1 MNILFLGKPG
11 SGKGTVTQRLKEDGF
26 LHLSTGDLLRA
37 EREKGTELGQAI
49 GKLIDGGN
57 FVSDETIFNLVD
69 NYLEENKGK
78 NIVFDGFPRNLAQ
91 AQKCIDKN
99 IIFEKVVV
107 LEVPDELIKDR
118 IVNRRVHT
126 ASGRVYNTKTLPPKV
141 EGIDDITGDLLVHR
155 DDDKEEVIGKRLDIY
170 KNVTEPIA
178 QFLEAKNYSIMKFD
192 GTQDLSQQVDL
203 IRDYVLKTKKL
214 KM

>member
-11 SGKGTVTQRLKEDGF
+11 SGKGTITKRLEADGF

-37 EREKGTELGQAI
+37 ERDRGTELGKEI
-49 GKLIDGGN
+49 GQLIDGGN
-57 FVSDETIFNLVD
+57 FVPDEMIFNLVD
-69 NYLEENKGK
+69 NYLIENAGK

-91 AQKCIDKN
+91 AQKCIEKG

-118 IVNRRVHT
+118 IVNRRVHL

-141 EGIDDITGDLLVHR
+141 EGLDDVTGEPLIQR

-178 QFLEAKNYSIMKFD
+178 QFLEAKNYSIIKVD
-192 GTQDLSQQVDL
+192 GTKEIAQQVEL
-203 IRDYVLKTKKL
+203 VRDYVLKSKKL

>member
-11 SGKGTVTQRLKEDGF
+11 SGKGTITKRLEKDGF

-37 EREKGTELGQAI
+37 ERDRGTELGKEI
-49 GKLIDGGN
+49 GQLIDGGN
-57 FVSDETIFNLVD
+57 FVPDEMIFNLVD
-69 NYLEENKGK
+69 NYLAENAGK

-99 IIFEKVVV
+99 IIFEKVIV

-118 IVNRRVHT
+118 IVNRRVHIS
-126 ASGRVYNTKTLPPKV
+126 SGRVYNTKTLPPKI
-141 EGIDDITGDLLVHR
+141 EGLDDITGEPLTHR
-155 DDDKEEVIGKRLDIY
+155 DDDKEEVIGKRLEIY
-170 KNVTEPIA
+170 KNVTAPIA
-178 QFLEAKNYSIMKFD
+178 QFLEAKNYSILTVD
-192 GTQDLSQQVDL
+192 GTKEITQQVNL
-203 IRDYVLKTKKL
+203 VRDYVLQTKKL

>member
-11 SGKGTVTQRLKEDGF
+11 SGKGTITQKLKDDGF

-37 EREKGTELGQAI
+37 EREKGTQLGQEI

-107 LEVPDELIKDR
+107 IEVPDELIKDR
-118 IVNRRVHT
+118 IVNRRVHL
-126 ASGRVYNTKTLPPKV
+126 ASGRVYNTKTLPPKK
-141 EGIDDITGDLLVHR
+141 EGLDDITGEPLVHR

-178 QFLEAKNYSIMKFD
+178 QFLEAKNYNIMKFD
-192 GTQDLSQQVDL
+192 GTQDLSMQVSL
-203 IRDYVLKTKKL
+203 IRDYVLKSKKL

>member
-11 SGKGTVTQRLKEDGF
+11 SGKGTITKRLEADGF

-37 EREKGTELGQAI
+37 ERDRGTELGKEI
-49 GKLIDGGN
+49 GQLIDGGN
-57 FVSDETIFNLVD
+57 FVPDEMIFNLVD
-69 NYLEENKGK
+69 NYIIENAGK

-91 AQKCIDKN
+91 AQKCIEKG

-126 ASGRVYNTKTLPPKV
+126 PSGRVYNTKTLPPKT
-141 EGIDDITGDLLVHR
+141 EGLDDITGEPLTHR

-178 QFLEAKNYSIMKFD
+178 QFLEAKNYSIIKVD
-192 GTQDLSQQVDL
+192 GTKEIAQQVEL
-203 IRDYVLKTKKL
+203 VRDYVLKSKKL

>member
-11 SGKGTVTQRLKEDGF
+11 SGKGTITKRLEADGF

-37 EREKGTELGQAI
+37 ERDRGTELGKEI
-49 GKLIDGGN
+49 GQLIDGGN
-57 FVSDETIFNLVD
+57 FVPDEMIFNLVD
-69 NYLEENKGK
+69 NYIIENAGK

-91 AQKCIDKN
+91 AQKCIEKG
-99 IIFEKVVV
+99 IVFEKVVV

-126 ASGRVYNTKTLPPKV
+126 PSGRVYNTKTLPPKT
-141 EGIDDITGDLLVHR
+141 EGLDDITGEPLTHR

-178 QFLEAKNYSIMKFD
+178 QFLEAKNYSIIKVD
-192 GTQDLSQQVDL
+192 GTKEIAQQVEL
-203 IRDYVLKTKKL
+203 VRDYVLKSKKL

>member
-178 QFLEAKNYSIMKFD
+178 QFLEAKNYNIMKFD

>member
-11 SGKGTVTQRLKEDGF
+11 SGKGTVTQKLKSDGF

-37 EREKGTELGQAI
+37 EREKGTELGKEI

-118 IVNRRVHT
+118 IVNRRVHL

-141 EGIDDITGDLLVHR
+141 EGLDDITGEPLVHR
-155 DDDKEEVIGKRLDIY
+155 DDDKEEVIGKRLEIY

-178 QFLEAKNYSIMKFD
+178 QFLEAKNYNIMKFD
-192 GTQDLSQQVDL
+192 GTKELRTQVDL
-203 IRDYVLKTKKL
+203 IRNYVLKSKKL